1 MTVSLKHKF
10 TSAKSDSADTSLIR
24 PSNWN
29 DEHDLTL
36 ATDRLLGR
44 DTTGAGVAEEI
55 TVAGG
60 LEFTGTGGIQRSAL
74 TGDVT
79 ASAGSNTT
87 TIANDAV
94 TYAKIQNVSTNNRIL
109 GRSSAG
115 AGDIEELSGG
125 TGLTLSSG
133 TLSVTTNT
141 YQPLDADLTAIA
153 VLAGTSGI
161 LTKTAANTWSLDTT
175 SYSATGHTH
184 SIANVTNLQTTLDG
198 KAASSHT
205 HIIGD
210 VTGLQTAL
218 DGKQAAGSYAAA
230 SHTHTIANVTGLQTA
245 LDGKQAAGSYAAASH
260 THTIANVTGLQTALD
275 GKQAT
280 GSYAITN
287 GANTFSDSQTIS
299 TGGFAAFYVSGG
311 AGSGR
316 LVVYRS
322 SGTNRW
328 AVGASNNSESGS
340 NAGSN
345 FEIVRYNDAGST
357 LGTPLSIS
365 RSTGNVTLESLSG
378 TGSRTVTAGAA
389 GVLSASS
396 DSRLKEEITTQTLP
410 GLSEILQLNP
420 RAYKWLDDISIR
432 GDSAAVEVGFFANEV
447 APIIPSAAPMGN
459 DGYYGFNDRAVIA
472 ALVNAVK
479 ELSARVE
486 ALENAAS

>member
-94 TYAKIQNVSTNNRIL
+94 TYAKIQNISTNNRIL

-115 AGDIEELSGG
+115 AGDIEELSVG

-245 LDGKQAAGSYAAASH
+245 LDGKQA
-260 THTIANVTGLQTALD
+260 
-275 GKQAT
+275 T

-287 GANTFSDSQTIS
+287 GANTFSDSQTVS
-299 TGGFAAFYVSGG
+299 TGGFAGFYVSGG
-311 AGSGR
+311 AGAGR

-328 AVGASNNSESGS
+328 AVGASNSSETGS

-345 FEIVRYNDAGST
+345 FEIVRYNDAGNT

-365 RSTGNVTLESLSG
+365 RSTGSVTLESLSG